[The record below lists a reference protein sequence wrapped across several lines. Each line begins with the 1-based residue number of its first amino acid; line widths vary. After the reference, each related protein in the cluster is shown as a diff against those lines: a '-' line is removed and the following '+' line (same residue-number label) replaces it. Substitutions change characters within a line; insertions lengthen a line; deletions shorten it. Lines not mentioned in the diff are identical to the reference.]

1 MTIRR
6 GFVQRRFSWA
16 LLTLSLS
23 VVFFLNGCGTLSQ
36 AGQQAQHAKAQLD
49 AELARARQMGVPTAL
64 LAPIQQ
70 QEDRI
75 AQGIAPTTIFGDRNP
90 DSAYQ
95 NAAISYQTLLA
106 ETSNVEIQA
115 TQLAQRQANLE
126 IGNFADALQLG
137 QQEGFPQ
144 APDFQANLT
153 KVEQQYSQAQTP
165 ADYQQAQ
172 TYAASQSQ
180 ALSLLK
186 GVADQLAQL
195 SQVLDQMDA
204 AGVNTTLGR
213 QEYQADQDAFAHAM
227 QVDQITNLQHLID
240 AQFEQLVADQAAAIP
255 FVGAAMLQSFQGLI
269 DDAKKYGEDVTT
281 FQQQHDQDASDL
293 KQAKTL
299 QQYLDL
305 SARIRSQTDAM
316 QFTLARG
323 KARYDLQT
331 LQTLIGQTD
340 KKNDYEYLNGDDAY
354 NDEAARFR
362 AAKTLTDYQKID
374 NQLTIL
380 ITNLNALLTNLKDPN
395 YDNHDQVH
403 QVDQQLMQAYHLT
416 KGKVLIVSLT
426 EQTARAY
433 VDGQLVHWNY
443 VVTGRMALPTPP
455 GLWPIFFKEDHI
467 KFQSSEPPD
476 SPFWYPPTPINYAA
490 EYHAGGFF
498 YHDATWRRD
507 FGPGTNLP
515 HPDYTSGQYSDD
527 GTHGCINMR
536 LSQAQW
542 LYQWLEIGTPTI
554 VF

>member
-1 MTIRR
+1 MLRR
-6 GFVQRRFSWA
+6 GFVQRRFLWA
-16 LLTLSLS
+16 SMALSLS
-23 VVFFLNGCGTLSQ
+23 VLFFLNGCGTLNQ
-36 AGQQAQHAKAQLD
+36 TGQQAQHAKAALD
-49 AELARARQMGVPTAL
+49 AELANARQMGVPTSL
-64 LAPIQQ
+64 LQPIQQ

-75 AQGIAPTTIFGDRNP
+75 ANGLAPVSIFGDRNP

-95 NAAISYQTLLA
+95 NATVSYQVLLA
-106 ETSNVEIQA
+106 EVSNVEIQA
-115 TQLAQRQANLE
+115 TQLAQRQADLE

-165 ADYQQAQ
+165 AAYQQAQ
-172 TYAASQSQ
+172 TYAANQTQ

-195 SQVLDQMDA
+195 KQALDQMGT
-204 AGVNTTLGR
+204 AGLNTDLGQ
-213 QEYQADQDAFAHAM
+213 QEYQADQGTFAHAM
-227 QVDQITNLQHLID
+227 QVDEITNLQHLLD

-255 FVGAAMLQSFQGLI
+255 YVGAAMLQSFQGFI
-269 DDAKKYGEDVTT
+269 DDAKKYGEDVTA
-281 FQQQHDQDASDL
+281 FQQQHDQDANDL

-305 SARIRSQTDAM
+305 SARIRSQTDDM
-316 QFTLARG
+316 QFILTRG
-323 KARYDLQT
+323 KTRYDLQT
-331 LQTLIGQTD
+331 LKTLTGQTD
-340 KKNDYEYLNGDDAY
+340 SNNDYEYLNGDDAY
-354 NDEAARFR
+354 NDESVRFKN
-362 AAKTLTDYQKID
+362 AQTLSDYQKID

-403 QVDQQLMQAYHLT
+403 QVDMQLMQAYNLT
-416 KGKVLIVSLT
+416 QGKVLIVSLT
-426 EQTARAY
+426 EQTERAY
-433 VDGQLVHWNY
+433 VNGQLVHWNY
-443 VVTGRMALPTPP
+443 IVTGRVALPTPP

-467 KFQSSEPPD
+467 QFKSSEPPD

-498 YHDATWRRD
+498 YHDATWRSY
-507 FGPGTNLP
+507 FGPGANLP
-515 HPDYTSGQYSDD
+515 HNDYTSGQYSNN

-542 LYQWLEIGTPTI
+542 LYQWLEVGTPTI

>member
-1 MTIRR
+1 MRQ
-6 GFVQRRFSWA
+6 GFVQQRFLWT
-16 LLTLSLS
+16 LLALS
-23 VVFFLNGCGTLSQ
+23 VSVLFFLNGCGTLSQ

-49 AELARARQMGVPTAL
+49 AELAHARQMGVPAAL

-75 AQGIAPTTIFGDRNP
+75 AQGIAPVTILGDRNP
-90 DSAYQ
+90 DSAYH
-95 NAAISYQTLLA
+95 NASTSYQVLLA

-115 TQLAQRQANLE
+115 TQLAQRQADLE
-126 IGNFADALQLG
+126 ISNFADALQLG
-137 QQEGFPQ
+137 QQERFPQ

-165 ADYQQAQ
+165 VEYQQAQ
-172 TYAASQSQ
+172 AFAASQTQ
-180 ALSLLK
+180 ALYLLK
-186 GVADQLAQL
+186 GVADQLGQL
-195 SQVLDQMDA
+195 QHALDQMDI

-213 QEYQADQDAFAHAM
+213 QEYQADQIAFAHAI
-227 QVDQITNLQHLID
+227 QVDQITNLQHLLD

-255 FVGAAMLQSFQGLI
+255 YVGTAMLQSFQGLI

-281 FQQQHDQDASDL
+281 FQQQHDQDVSDL
-293 KQAKTL
+293 KLAKTL

-305 SARIRSQTDAM
+305 SARIRSQTDDM
-316 QFTLARG
+316 QFILTRG

-354 NDEAARFR
+354 NDESVRFR
-362 AAKTLTDYQKID
+362 NAKTLADYQKLD

-403 QVDQQLMQAYHLT
+403 QVDMQLMQAYNLT
-416 KGKVLIVSLT
+416 QGKVLIVSLT

-433 VDGQLVHWNY
+433 ENGQLVHWNY
-443 VVTGRMALPTPP
+443 IVTGRMELPTPP

-467 KFQSSEPPD
+467 KFKSSEPPD
-476 SPFWYPPTPINYAA
+476 SPFWYPDTPINYAA

-498 YHDATWRRD
+498 YHDATWRSY
-507 FGPGTNLP
+507 FGPGANLP
-515 HPDYTSGQYSDD
+515 HADYTSGQFSDN
-527 GTHGCINMR
+527 GTHGCVNMR

-542 LYQWLEIGTPTI
+542 LYQWLEVGTPTI
-554 VF
+554 IF